1 MVFMT
6 DNEAGSAFQDSLA
19 TQAPPAPPPE
29 PAPAPQVPSDN
40 GVIAAWGAAILD
52 ELERAIVGKRDVLHL
67 LLTGVL
73 ADGHILLEDVPGLAK
88 TLVARSFAQ
97 VAELSFN
104 RVQFTPDLVPG
115 DITGSS
121 VLDLETRQ
129 PIFKPGPIF
138 SNLVLGDEINRAPP
152 KTQAALL
159 EAMEE
164 RQVTIDGTTHL
175 LPKPFLVI
183 ATQNPIESGGTYP
196 LPEAQL
202 DRFLMKFGLGY
213 PTEEEEAEIL
223 SRRAQRRQERI
234 ELRQILDGAQLL
246 QLQEA
251 VEAIHVDPAVLRY
264 MTALVGATRNSQ
276 RTQAGASPRGSL
288 ALLKASRAWAGLAS
302 RDFVTPDDVVAVAH
316 ATLAH
321 RIIVK
326 PDEWLRG
333 TSAFDVVTA
342 CLESVPAPR
351 AVS

>member
-1 MVFMT
+1 MT
-6 DNEAGSAFQDSLA
+6 DQTADGVFTTSAQ
-19 TQAPPAPPPE
+19 PGIGHE
-29 PAPAPQVPSDN
+29 PAPVQDTPPQT
-40 GVIAAWGAAILD
+40 GVIAAWGNAILD
-52 ELERAIVGKRDVLHL
+52 ELELAIVGKRGALHML
-67 LLTGVL
+67 ITGLL

-97 VAELSFN
+97 VADLEFS

-129 PIFKPGPIF
+129 PIFKAGPIF
-138 SNLVLGDEINRAPP
+138 ANLVLGDEINRAPP

-164 RQVTIDGTTHL
+164 RQVTIDGITHP
-175 LPKPFLVI
+175 LPAPFLVI

-223 SRRAQRRQERI
+223 ARRAQRQTEKI
-234 ELRQILDGAQLL
+234 ELRQILDAERLL
-246 QLQEA
+246 QLQAA

-264 MTALVGATRNSQ
+264 MTALVGATRNSP
-276 RTQAGASPRGSL
+276 RTEAGASPRGSL
-288 ALLKASRAWAGLAS
+288 ALLKASRAWAGLAG

-316 ATLAH
+316 PTLAH

-326 PDEWLRG
+326 PDDWLRG
-333 TSAFDVVTA
+333 TSAADVVTA
-342 CLESVPAPR
+342 CLDSVPAPT
-351 AVS
+351 AVA

>member
-1 MVFMT
+1 MT
-6 DNEAGSAFQDSLA
+6 NDKPTTETD
-19 TQAPPAPPPE
+19 TVAPESTAQPAARTPAPE
-29 PAPAPQVPSDN
+29 Q
-40 GVIAAWGAAILD
+40 GVIAAWGAAIIN

-67 LLTGVL
+67 LVTGLL

-97 VAELSFN
+97 VADLSFS

-121 VLDLETRQ
+121 VLDLATRQ
-129 PIFKPGPIF
+129 PIFKAGPIF
-138 SNLVLGDEINRAPP
+138 ANLVLGDEINRAPP

-164 RQVTIDGTTHL
+164 RQVTIDGTTHP
-175 LPKPFLVI
+175 LPSPFLVI

-213 PTEEEEAEIL
+213 PTEEDETEIL
-223 SRRAQRRQERI
+223 ARRAERRQERV
-234 ELRQILDGAQLL
+234 ELQRILDAERLR

-251 VEAIHVDPAVLRY
+251 VETIHVDRGVLRY
-264 MTALVGATRNSQ
+264 ITALVGATRNSPQ
-276 RTQAGASPRGSL
+276 TQAGASPRGSL
-288 ALLKASRAWAGLAS
+288 ALLKASRAWAGLAG
-302 RDFVTPDDVVAVAH
+302 RDFVVPDDVVAVARP
-316 ATLAH
+316 TLAH

-326 PDEWLRG
+326 PDDWLRG
-333 TSAFDVVTA
+333 TSAEDVVTA
-342 CLESVPAPR
+342 CLQSVPAPM
-351 AVS
+351 AVA